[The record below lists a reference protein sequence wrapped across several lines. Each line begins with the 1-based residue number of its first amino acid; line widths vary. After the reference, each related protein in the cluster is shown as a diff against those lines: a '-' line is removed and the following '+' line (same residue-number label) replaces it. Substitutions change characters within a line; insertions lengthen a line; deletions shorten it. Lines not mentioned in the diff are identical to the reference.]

1 MKPVRSTIAIGIA
14 LLVGAIGYP
23 QASQSPPQSPA
34 QSAAPLLT
42 DVPAHRAVLTR
53 YCVTCH
59 NEKLKTA
66 GLSLDRVDVGN
77 VGPNAEVWEKVIRK
91 LQAASMPPRGLPRP
105 DQATYHT
112 LATYLETAL
121 DRAGAANPNPGRPA
135 LRRLN
140 RTEYANVIR
149 DLLGVDIDAESL
161 LPADDSGYGFD
172 NIGDVLTVSP
182 TLMERYMSAA
192 ARISRL
198 AVGDKTVKPI
208 SQTYEVPQFLM
219 QNIRMSDDLPFGT
232 RGGTSIRYHFPVD
245 GEYSIT
251 IGLQRNK
258 DGYILGV
265 ADAHQLEIL
274 VDGERVKTFTVGGE
288 VKGRWGHYYDRGD
301 EAQEA
306 YERGGAEEG
315 LTARFKAKAGPRAI
329 GITFLD
335 DTIVPEGVFRTREAG
350 FHVMYNSTTDR
361 ATSGNPAVS
370 GVIIDGPY
378 NTAGLGDTP
387 SRRRIFV
394 CQPAGTDTGDAC
406 ARRILSTVARRAY
419 RRPVTAREIETLVG
433 FYRTGNREGGFEAG
447 IELALNRILVSPKFL
462 FRSEPDP
469 VNAAPGT
476 VYRIS
481 DLELASR
488 LSFFVWSS
496 IPDDQLLDAA
506 VAGRLKNPAAL
517 EQQVHRMLRDA
528 RSKAL
533 VSNFAGQWLL
543 LRNIRSVAPD
553 QEVFQ
558 DFDENLRDA
567 FQRETELFFES
578 IMREN
583 RSVLDLLDADYTF
596 LNERLARHYGIPN
609 VFGNHFRRVSLNG
622 QERRGLL
629 GQGSILTVSSYPNRT
644 SPTLRGKWVM
654 ENILGTP
661 PPPPP
666 ANVPSL
672 KEAHE
677 DGKVLTMRQRLEQH
691 RTNPVCASCHN
702 QMDPLGFALEN
713 FDGIGQWRTSEVNV
727 PVDSSGVLPDG
738 TAFRGPSE
746 LRTVLRRRPEEFV
759 ATLNER
765 LLTYALGRSVEY
777 FDLPVVRAIMRDAAP
792 GGYRW
797 SSLVLGIVKST
808 PFQMR
813 RTLAP

>member
-1 MKPVRSTIAIGIA
+1 MIPMRSTIAIGLA
-14 LLVGAIGYP
+14 LLVAAIGYP
-23 QASQSPPQSPA
+23 QAAQSPSPRPAA
-34 QSAAPLLT
+34 QPT
-42 DVPAHRAVLTR
+42 DASTHHAVLKR

-66 GLSLDRVDVGN
+66 GLMLDTVDVGN
-77 VGPNAEVWEKVIRK
+77 VGAHAEVWEKVIRK

-105 DQATYHT
+105 DQATYHAF
-112 LATYLETAL
+112 ATYLETAL
-121 DRAGAANPNPGRPA
+121 DRAAGANPNPGRPA
-135 LRRLN
+135 IRRLN

-149 DLLGVDIDAESL
+149 DLVAVAIDAESL

-198 AVGDKTVKPI
+198 AVGDAAVKPT
-208 SQTYEVPQFLM
+208 SQTYEIPQFLM
-219 QNIRMSDDLPFGT
+219 QDVRMSEDLPFGS
-232 RGGTSIRYHFPVD
+232 RGGTTIRYHFPVD
-245 GEYSIT
+245 GEYSIK
-251 IGLQRNK
+251 ISLQRNK
-258 DGYILGV
+258 DGYIIGV
-265 ADAHQLEIL
+265 ADAHQLEVL
-274 VDGERVKTFTVGGE
+274 VDGERVRTFTVGGE
-288 VKGRWGHYYDRGD
+288 VRGRWGHYYDRGD

-315 LTARFKAKAGPRAI
+315 LTARFTAKAGPRVI

-335 DTIVPEGVFRTREAG
+335 DTIVPEGVFRTRETG

-361 ATSGNPAVS
+361 PTSGNPAVS
-370 GVIIDGPY
+370 GVVIDGPY

-394 CQPAGTDTGDAC
+394 CRPAGSDTGEAC
-406 ARRILSTVARRAY
+406 ARRILNAVARRAY
-419 RRPVTAREIETLVG
+419 RRPVTAREIETLLG
-433 FYRTGNREGGFEAG
+433 FYRTGNGEGGFEAG
-447 IELALNRILVSPKFL
+447 IELALNRMLVSPKFL
-462 FRSEPDP
+462 FRTEPDP
-469 VNAAPGT
+469 ASAAPGS

-488 LSFFVWSS
+488 LSFFLWSS
-496 IPDDQLLDAA
+496 IPDDQLLD
-506 VAGRLKNPAAL
+506 VAIAGTLKNPAVL
-517 EQQVHRMLRDA
+517 EQQVRRMLRDA
-528 RSKAL
+528 RATAL

-543 LRNIRSVAPD
+543 LRNMRSVAPD

-558 DFDENLRDA
+558 DFDENLREA

-596 LNERLARHYGIPN
+596 LNGRLARHYGIPN
-609 VFGNHFRRVSLNG
+609 VFGSHFRRVSLSG

-629 GQGSILTVSSYPNRT
+629 GQGSILTVSSDPNRS

-672 KEAHE
+672 REAHE

-691 RTNPVCASCHN
+691 RTNPACASCHN

-713 FDGIGQWRTSEVNV
+713 FDGIGRWRTAEVNV
-727 PVDSSGVLPDG
+727 PVDASGIMPDG

-759 ATLNER
+759 ATISER

-777 FDLPVVRAIMRDAAP
+777 YDQPVIRAIMRDAAP
-792 GGYRW
+792 GHYRW

-813 RTLAP
+813 RASAP